1 MSVQYHLLIDMV
13 EYHRE
18 SDREL
23 DAMLFYATMPDFQR
37 MGPME
42 IWLKTESSKSLAI
55 VPNYTGSIDAAF
67 GLLYRLLPNWTHSH
81 RTGENGDG
89 RFFEF
94 QIVSPRSGLSHIH
107 NSRAWTLAR
116 ACTAAAMI
124 GYMALNP
131 EVDHDHDLLQY

>member
-1 MSVQYHLLIDMV
+1 MSVQYRLLIDMI

-67 GLLYRLLPNWTHSH
+67 GLLYRLLPGWMHAH
-81 RTGENGDG
+81 RTMDEGEGH
-89 RFFEF
+89 FFEF
-94 QIVSPRSGLSHIH
+94 QITSPRAGLAHIQK
-107 NSRAWTLAR
+107 SRAWTLAR

-124 GYMALNP
+124 GYMAVNP
-131 EVDHDHDLLQY
+131 QVDHDDLLQY